1 MVAMARPR
9 PQKATVKAAAASG
22 RTTTSNQDTRE
33 SSLASL
39 LYMGHISFG
48 RTLTFDSFS
57 LR

>member
-1 MVAMARPR
+1 MVAMAMPS
-9 PQKATVKAAAASG
+9 PQKAMVKVAAARG
-22 RTTTSNQDTRE
+22 RTTTSNQDTRK